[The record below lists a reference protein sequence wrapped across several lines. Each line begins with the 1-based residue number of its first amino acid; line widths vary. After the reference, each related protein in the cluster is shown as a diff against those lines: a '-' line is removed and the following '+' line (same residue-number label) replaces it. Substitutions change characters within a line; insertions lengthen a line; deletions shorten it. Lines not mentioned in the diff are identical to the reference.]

1 MIFSNPQTITSQ
13 RMQLIYLI
21 IIAIFL
27 MVALVGGIGWLFE
40 RLISKYGDQ
49 VNTDTWKIV
58 QTRVVS
64 TPKQFK
70 RIALK
75 KSHRRAFIDF
85 FWVIL
90 VFGIDAAVL
99 FGYMRLANDPILI
112 NDLFDYTTRGFNT
125 IFPIFDWA
133 NIPTSDFFG
142 IEIISNF
149 PTLLNVPRFVPEA
162 TISYILFLISI
173 VGIFLTLR
181 ATLSLFGRTLRI
193 MNKANTLFTKN
204 LDEVAKTL

>member
-1 MIFSNPQTITSQ
+1 MIFTNPQAITSQ

-27 MVALVGGIGWLFE
+27 IVALIGGIGWLFE

-70 RIALK
+70 RIAFK

-85 FWVIL
+85 FWVTF
-90 VFGIDAAVL
+90 VFGVDALIL
-99 FGYMRLANDPILI
+99 FGYMRLADDPTLI
-112 NDLFDYTTRGFNT
+112 NDLFDYSTRGFNT

-133 NIPTSDFFG
+133 NIPMSDFFG
-142 IEIISNF
+142 IQIISNF

-162 TISYILFLISI
+162 IVSYIIFLIS
-173 VGIFLTLR
+173 VLGIFLTIR
-181 ATLSLFGRTLRI
+181 ATLSLYGRTLRI